1 MNRNGFDVSISYYPR
16 DDKPYK
22 KAKHGIV
29 RIAFSVEAVSKV
41 GYFITYS
48 IDGDRLYFV
57 FDYLGRSVSL
67 RSSGTGEVL
76 YQTPD
81 DIETLKPWIGCYNL
95 YFDWDTNQFY
105 LDLTEKLFVGD
116 NKTLSR
122 KERKDMSFKDD
133 IGEVLSNSI
142 IEDTTPEKLS
152 TINEDLLIEIH
163 GQLSNPV
170 YALEDYCGSN
180 EVSPILDVIS
190 VALINVLKHI
200 EEEITKNERV

>member
-57 FDYLGRSVSL
+57 FVYLGRSVSL

-95 YFDWDTNQFY
+95 YFDWDTNQYY
-105 LDLTEKLFVGD
+105 LTLFSH
-116 NKTLSR
+116 N
-122 KERKDMSFKDD
+122 
-133 IGEVLSNSI
+133 
-142 IEDTTPEKLS
+142 
-152 TINEDLLIEIH
+152 
-163 GQLSNPV
+163 Q
-170 YALEDYCGSN
+170 
-180 EVSPILDVIS
+180 
-190 VALINVLKHI
+190 
-200 EEEITKNERV
+200 